1 MIQLTHFSGGR
12 FYLNAEMIQ
21 SVESTPDTLITLSN
35 SQKLLV
41 KDKAEDVVRKVLEYQ
56 RIIHNPQVDIEQGV

>member
-1 MIQLTHFSGGR
+1 MIQLTHFSGGK

-41 KDKAEDVVRKVLEYQ
+41 KDKVEDVIRKVLEYQ